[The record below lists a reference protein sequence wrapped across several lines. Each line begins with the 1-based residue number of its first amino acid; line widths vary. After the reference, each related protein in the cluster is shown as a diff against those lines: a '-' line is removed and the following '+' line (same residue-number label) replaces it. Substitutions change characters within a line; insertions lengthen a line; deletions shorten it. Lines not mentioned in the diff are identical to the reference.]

1 MDAQELLDLKAEYKQ
16 KASDDILKYG
26 KITDRARLLAGLADD
41 LDKAWRT
48 LAVRT
53 IEERLRGSDNRT
65 KGQVSGRTWLYDNWL
80 RPDEWH

>member
-1 MDAQELLDLKAEYKQ
+1 MNAQELLDRRDECKRN
-16 KASDDILKYG
+16 ASADIMKCG

-53 IEERLRGSDNRT
+53 IEERCRGFNNRE
-65 KGQVSGRTWLYDNWL
+65 KDQVSGRTWLYDNWL